1 MHNYDKLTG
10 LIIEKYKT
18 KRNFEKKMNL
28 SEKSM
33 YEKLQGKIQFKHNE
47 MNKIIELLSIEP
59 KDVYSYFFTK
69 KVQKTEH
76 KKGEINV

>member
-18 KRNFEKKMNL
+18 KRNFAKKMNL

-33 YEKLQGKIQFKHNE
+33 YEKTL
-47 MNKIIELLSIEP
+47 NK
-59 KDVYSYFFTK
+59 DNFV
-69 KVQKTEH
+69 VQ
-76 KKGEINV
+76 N